1 MSLKQTLTE
10 DMKAAMKARES
21 GKKRLSVIRMV
32 LSSLKNAEIDKK
44 AELSE
49 DEVIEV
55 LSREVKKRKDA
66 LEEYER
72 AGRQDVAD
80 GLRDEINILM
90 NYLPEQMSEEE
101 IRRLVREV
109 IDEVK
114 PSGPRDMGKVM
125 GKLMPV
131 VKGKADGKLVNLIVK
146 GKADGKIGRASCR
159 ERVWRFV

>member
-32 LSSLKNAEIDKK
+32 ISSLKNAEIDKR

-66 LEEYER
+66 REEYER
-72 AGRQDVAD
+72 AGRQDIAD
-80 GLRDEINILM
+80 GLRDEIDILM
-90 NYLPEQMSEEE
+90 NYLPEQMSEAE
-101 IRRLVREV
+101 IRRLVKEV

-114 PSGPRDMGKVM
+114 PSGPREMGKVM

-146 GKADGKIGRASCR
+146 EMIG
-159 ERVWRFV
+159 

>member
-72 AGRQDVAD
+72 AGRQDIAD

-90 NYLPEQMSEEE
+90 NYLPEQMSEDE
-101 IRRLVREV
+101 IRRLVKEV

-146 GKADGKIGRASCR
+146 ELIG
-159 ERVWRFV
+159 

>member
-66 LEEYER
+66 REEYER
-72 AGRQDVAD
+72 AGRQDIAD

-90 NYLPEQMSEEE
+90 NYLPEQMSEDE
-101 IRRLVREV
+101 IRRLVKEV

-146 GKADGKIGRASCR
+146 EMLD
-159 ERVWRFV
+159 

>member
-1 MSLKQTLTE
+1 MSLKQTLAE

-32 LSSLKNAEIDKK
+32 LSSLKNAEIDKR

-55 LSREVKKRKDA
+55 LSREVKKRKDSR
-66 LEEYER
+66 EEYER
-72 AGRQDVAD
+72 AGRQDIAD
-80 GLRDEINILM
+80 GLRDEIDILM
-90 NYLPEQMSEEE
+90 NYLPEQMSEDE
-101 IRRLVREV
+101 IRRLVKEV

-146 GKADGKIGRASCR
+146 EMLG
-159 ERVWRFV
+159 